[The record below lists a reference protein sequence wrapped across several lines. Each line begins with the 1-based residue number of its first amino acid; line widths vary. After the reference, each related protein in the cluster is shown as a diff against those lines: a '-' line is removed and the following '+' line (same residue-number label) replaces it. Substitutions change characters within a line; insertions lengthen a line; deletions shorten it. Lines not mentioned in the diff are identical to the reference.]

1 MKEYER
7 QVIWL
12 DYFNSELKR
21 REGRRVPMN
30 SATRSPTLD
39 ELGEACRR
47 LKLESVAQP
56 AQFPLS
62 PLRQSGYVSVPKSK
76 PKQGLVMTIAK
87 ELSVVRGLAQ
97 KKQQQQQQQQHRK
110 QPGRAH

>member
-21 REGRRVPMN
+21 REGRRVPMH
-30 SATRSPTLD
+30 SATRSPTLE
-39 ELGEACRR
+39 ELGEACKR
-47 LKLESVAQP
+47 LKIESVTQP

-62 PLRQSGYVSVPKSK
+62 PTRQSGFVSVPKSK

-97 KKQQQQQQQQHRK
+97 KKQQPQQQRK
-110 QPGRAH
+110 QQGRTH